1 MSSKLIFLSLPSRHV
16 TLLATSLKNVIQHGK
31 IRQSTVAE
39 ATVAPAAAAAAAA
52 AAMEGESFVK
62 GVKM

>member
-1 MSSKLIFLSLPSRHV
+1 
-16 TLLATSLKNVIQHGK
+16 LATSLKNVIQHGK

-39 ATVAPAAAAAAAA
+39 ATVAPVAAAVAV
-52 AAMEGESFVK
+52 MLEESFVK